1 MNPLLERIRLKLA
14 NVDALLLLSFLGLI
28 SGLLAGAVILAFRF
42 AIEASQGSFL
52 AVNDHYEVLSWQIR
66 LLLPIAGG
74 IVIGLILKALSK
86 ELRMVGVVHVL
97 ERLNYH
103 EGQLPW
109 RNAVL
114 QFVGAAISIISG
126 HSVGREGPGVHLG
139 AASGSLLGQS
149 LHLPNNST
157 RTLVACGC
165 AAAIAASFNTP
176 LAGVIFA
183 MEVIMMEYTIASFT
197 PVILAAVSATV
208 LTRLVYGVDP
218 AFSVPLFELASLL
231 EMPWIVVMGIVIGG
245 LAALFNTLLKHAS
258 GWLSQSSILLRCS
271 LAGVIT
277 GLIALVFPQI
287 MGIGYDTVTAAM
299 LGQLGIGLLAG
310 ILVAKLLATTA
321 SIGLGIP
328 GGLIA
333 PVLFIGAIAGGIL
346 GAIGQ
351 IVLPDTSAGVGL
363 YVMLG
368 MAAMM
373 AATLQAP
380 LAALMALLELTGNP
394 NIILPGMLA
403 VIAATLTSSELF
415 GREGVFV
422 MLLRS
427 RGLDYRSD
435 PVAQTLRRIGVTS
448 QMSQDFARHG
458 QFLPNAN
465 AAEFLANSPRWIIV
479 EIDSKPVALL
489 AVGDLQRYLEDP
501 ELDRDADI
509 DLLEIPAERLQITG
523 INRRATLQEALQ
535 QLDREQAEALYVW
548 RTGISQA
555 HHIEGIITRATIHTA
570 QQGVSG

>member
-1 MNPLLERIRLKLA
+1 MNRLLERFRLKLA
-14 NVDALLLLSFLGLI
+14 SVDALLLLSVLGLL
-28 SGLLAGAVILAFRF
+28 SGLVAGAVILAFRF
-42 AIEASQGSFL
+42 FIESSQGSFL
-52 AVNDHYEVLSWQIR
+52 AVSDHYEGLSWQLR

-74 IVIGLILKALSK
+74 IIIGLILNTLSK
-86 ELRMVGVVHVL
+86 ELRMVGVVHVM

-114 QFVGAAISIISG
+114 QFFGAAISIISG

-218 AFSVPLFELASLL
+218 AFSVPMFELASLL
-231 EMPWIVVMGIVIGG
+231 EMPWIVVMGIAIGG
-245 LAALFNTLLKHAS
+245 LAALFNTLLKHTT
-258 GWLSQSSILLRCS
+258 GWLAQSSILMRCS
-271 LAGVIT
+271 VAGVIT
-277 GLIALVFPQI
+277 GLIAVAFPQI

-333 PVLFIGAIAGGIL
+333 PVLFIGAIAGGIIGAAG
-346 GAIGQ
+346 GAI
-351 IVLPDTSAGVGL
+351 LPETSASVGL
-363 YVMLG
+363 YVVLG

-435 PVAQTLRRIGVTS
+435 PVTQTLRRIGVTS
-448 QMSQDFARHG
+448 QMNRDFVRHG
-458 QFLPNAN
+458 QFIANAN
-465 AAEFLANSPRWIIV
+465 ASEFLANSPRWIIV
-479 EIDSKPVALL
+479 ELDNQPVALL
-489 AVGDLQRYLEDP
+489 PVGDLQRYLEDP
-501 ELDRDADI
+501 QLDRDAEI
-509 DLLEIPAERLQITG
+509 DLLEIPAQRLQLAG
-523 INRRATLQEALQ
+523 IHRRATLQEATQ

-548 RTGISQA
+548 RTGTSDTPY
-555 HHIEGIITRATIHTA
+555 IEGIITRATIHTA

>member
-1 MNPLLERIRLKLA
+1 MNPLLERIRLRLA
-14 NVDALLLLSFLGLI
+14 SVDALLLLSAVGLI

-42 AIEASQGSFL
+42 VIESSQGSFL
-52 AVNDHYEVLSWQIR
+52 AVDDHYEGLSWQLR

-74 IVIGLILKALSK
+74 IVIGLILKVLSK
-86 ELRMVGVVHVL
+86 ELRMVGVVHVM

-109 RNAVL
+109 RNAIL
-114 QFVGAAISIISG
+114 QFVGGAISIISG
-126 HSVGREGPGVHLG
+126 HSVGREGPGIHLG

-231 EMPWIVVMGIVIGG
+231 EMPWIIVMGVVIGG
-245 LAALFNTLLKHAS
+245 LAALFSTLLKHTS
-258 GWLSQSSILLRCS
+258 DWLVQSSILLRCS
-271 LAGVIT
+271 LAGIVT
-277 GLIALVFPQI
+277 GLIAVVFPQI

-310 ILVAKLLATTA
+310 ILVAKLLATTV

-333 PVLFIGAIAGGIL
+333 PILFIGAIAGGIL
-346 GAIGQ
+346 GAVGQ
-351 IVLPDTSAGVGL
+351 AILPDSSASVGL

-403 VIAATLTSSELF
+403 VIAATLTNSEVF
-415 GREGVFV
+415 KREGIFV

-427 RGLDYRSD
+427 RGLDYRHN

-448 QMSQDFARHG
+448 QMSRDFVRHN
-458 QFLPNAN
+458 QFLPIAN
-465 AAEFLANSPRWIIV
+465 SAELLVNSPRWIIV
-479 EIDSKPVALL
+479 EVDNAPLALLPVA
-489 AVGDLQRYLEDP
+489 DLQRYLDDP
-501 ELDRDADI
+501 ERDQDADI
-509 DLLEIPAERLQITG
+509 DLLEIPAQRLQLACIH
-523 INRRATLQEALQ
+523 RQATLQEAVQ
-535 QLDREQAEALYVW
+535 QLDREQAEALYVSQ
-548 RTGISQA
+548 TGTSPTRL
-555 HHIEGIITRATIHTA
+555 IEGVITRTTIHAA